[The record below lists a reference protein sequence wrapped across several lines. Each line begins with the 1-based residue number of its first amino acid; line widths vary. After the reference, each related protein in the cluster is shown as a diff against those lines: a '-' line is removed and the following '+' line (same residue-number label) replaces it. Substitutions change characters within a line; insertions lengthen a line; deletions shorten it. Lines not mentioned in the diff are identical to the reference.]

1 VGPAAGQEADEGGG
15 LGARRPY
22 RARRA
27 GGRLTAGTTLPLPE
41 GAWWD
46 WEVRHYDGSRLTL
59 VAGHDLTYH
68 HGLEVV
74 FTDTVYVRCPMAF
87 SDPEFREPTPGER
100 AEIARLVG
108 GEPPVLVAFVA
119 DGGGMEPVSCLI
131 AAEAWAVRQGTFR
144 RSVPE

>member
-1 VGPAAGQEADEGGG
+1 
-15 LGARRPY
+15 
-22 RARRA
+22 
-27 GGRLTAGTTLPLPE
+27 
-41 GAWWD
+41 
-46 WEVRHYDGSRLTL
+46 
-59 VAGHDLTYH
+59 
-68 HGLEVV
+68 
-74 FTDTVYVRCPMAF
+74 MAF